1 MSQFYELKNKECLD
15 ILELVDLDDITEI
28 HQTYKPSYQLLNL
41 MISVNLLLD
50 LPQKWEHV
58 CVETYSP

>member
-15 ILELVDLDDITEI
+15 ILDLVDLDDIIEI

-50 LPQKWEHV
+50 LPQ
-58 CVETYSP
+58 